1 MSSNDDASLDPT
13 GSTSNSAAAS
23 SSSFAGSY
31 ELTEPKGNKSDWVN
45 SYLSLR
51 EIEAVKD
58 VIEGRVS
65 ATSS

>member
-1 MSSNDDASLDPT
+1 MSSNDDASLNPT
-13 GSTSNSAAAS
+13 GDTSNSAAAP

-31 ELTEPKGNKSDWVN
+31 DLTEPKGNKGDWVEF
-45 SYLSLR
+45 YLSLR

-65 ATSS
+65 ATIS